1 MADGCLERQIR
12 RLRKLYYGKKG
23 MLVDAVKG
31 ILGNHVEIEGTKI
44 PANEIEAAVRRLRD
58 AWFG

>member
-31 ILGNHVEIEGTKI
+31 I
-44 PANEIEAAVRRLRD
+44 
-58 AWFG
+58 